1 MTNLYRNCICDLTL
15 PTFSSQM
22 LGLQLYTIM
31 CRQKLIIA
39 PYYNLVRKI
48 HLLFDLNYC
57 LFQEHVIISS
67 VGFEALV
74 LNNIHEP
81 KCTENL
87 FIALAYF
94 PRTVIY
100 QHSLNKKPSR
110 KIIDSCSFIFM
121 PKDCIFKE
129 QIGSRKAAEQ
139 TAVIIGHE
147 TVSILGL

>member
-1 MTNLYRNCICDLTL
+1 MTNLYSNCICDLTL

-74 LNNIHEP
+74 LNNIHEL

-121 PKDCIFKE
+121 PKDCIFKK